1 MHFPKRLFLFS
12 SLISLSLVVAFCK
25 KEDAVVEESPVF
37 QLFNDASISIDTVTE
52 VADTWDYGFAFRPV
66 KSGVIDRLAMKLP
79 REGSFT
85 VTLWD
90 LNGIYP
96 VALTIRNMTQGEAH
110 QTGFQDISG
119 VRVEKGKKYGISI
132 LANTFYRITRA
143 GGEFFDFPRV
153 IGNIEVG
160 AFHEAINTTGLA
172 SFPSETNDTRV
183 APCVDVIFIA
193 D

>member
-12 SLISLSLVVAFCK
+12 SLIGLSFVLVFCK
-25 KEDAVVEESPVF
+25 KDDAGVEESPVF
-37 QLFNDASISIDTVTE
+37 QFFNDAAISIDTVTE
-52 VADTWDYGFAFRPV
+52 AADTWDYGFAFRPV
-66 KSGVIDRLAMKLP
+66 KSGVIGKLAMKLP

-96 VALTIRNMTQGEAH
+96 AALAIRNITLGEAH
-110 QTGFQDISG
+110 QTASQDISG
-119 VRVEKGKKYGISI
+119 IRVEQGKKYGISI
-132 LANTFYRITRA
+132 LANTFYRISRT

-160 AFHEAINTTGLA
+160 AFHEAINTAGLA

>member
-1 MHFPKRLFLFS
+1 MHFRKPLFLFS
-12 SLISLSLVVAFCK
+12 CLISLSLLLVFCK
-25 KEDAVVEESPVF
+25 KDDPGTEESPVF
-37 QLFNDASISIDTVTE
+37 QLFNDAGISIDTVSQA
-52 VADTWDYGFAFRPV
+52 ADTWDYGFAFRPV
-66 KSGVIDRLAMKLP
+66 KSGVIDKLAMKLP
-79 REGSFT
+79 KEGSFT

-90 LNGIYP
+90 LNGSYP
-96 VALTIRNMTQGEAH
+96 VALSIRNITLGEAH
-110 QTGFQDISG
+110 QIAAQDISG

-143 GGEFFDFPRV
+143 GGEFFDFPRM
-153 IGNIEVG
+153 IGNIEVV
-160 AFHEAINTTGLA
+160 AFHEAINNTGLA